1 MPLLNTVSQGNWLRC
16 LAGVCVFLFSAV
28 CGAVGL
34 EQKVISEM
42 TDQPEA
48 VQTIF
53 AMFHEALRRQ
63 GPSIPVEAVNPSDY
77 KRLVIELR
85 ELASEFDGSGKR
97 FSSEEDGKK
106 WATRLDMLAA
116 RVGMLANA
124 TKTGRCANLSIDQ
137 MSASR
142 SGGDWSRAKKT
153 DGSPIQPSSYDHL
166 VLFWFFRYGC
176 GGEKD
181 LVTAR
186 KVLFDISDLEPNDPS
201 KRYGLRP
208 DVRHCQAESWARYG
222 IGGSLNEELAQKF
235 SRRFTMAAWFVS
247 GDDGTEEREKIAKQ
261 YPAAA
266 ANNFK
271 CPVGHDSNRIDP
283 RDPWKDLW

>member
-1 MPLLNTVSQGNWLRC
+1 MPLLNIVSQGNWLRC

-28 CGAVGL
+28 CGAAGL

-63 GPSIPVEAVNPSDY
+63 GPSIPVETVNPSDY

-85 ELASEFDGSGKR
+85 ELASEFEGSGRR
-97 FSSEEDGKK
+97 FSSEEDRKK
-106 WATRLDMLAA
+106 WTTRLDMLAA

-137 MSASR
+137 VSASR
-142 SGGDWSRAKKT
+142 SGGDWSRVKKT
-153 DGSPIQPSSYDHL
+153 DGSPIQPGSYDHL
-166 VLFWFFRYGC
+166 ALFWFFRHGC

-186 KVLFDISDLEPNDPS
+186 KVLFDISDLEQNDPS

-208 DVRHCQAESWARYG
+208 EVRHCQAEIWARYG
-222 IGGSLNEELAQKF
+222 IGGSLDEELAQKF
-235 SRRFTMAAWFVS
+235 SRRFTMAAWFVN
-247 GDDGTEEREKIAKQ
+247 GDDGPEEREKIAKR

-266 ANNFK
+266 ADNFK